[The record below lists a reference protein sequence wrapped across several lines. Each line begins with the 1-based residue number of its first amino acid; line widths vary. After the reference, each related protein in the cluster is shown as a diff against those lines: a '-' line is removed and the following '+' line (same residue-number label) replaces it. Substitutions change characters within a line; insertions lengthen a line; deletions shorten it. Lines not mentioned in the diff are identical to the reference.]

1 MAFQRPLYKRQKGK
15 MKHLQFLFKVFKE
28 SWPDSCQG
36 MINIPV

>member
-15 MKHLQFLFKVFKE
+15 MKHLQFPFKE